1 MNVEKEEFIRKL
13 GLNIRDEREKKGLS
27 LEALAFK
34 AGIDY
39 SQLSRIENGKI
50 NTSVFSIYN
59 IALGLEIPMTR
70 LFLF

>member
-50 NTSVFSIYN
+50 NTK
-59 IALGLEIPMTR
+59 
-70 LFLF
+70 

>member
-1 MNVEKEEFIRKL
+1 MNLEKEEFIRKL

-59 IALGLEIPMTR
+59 IALGLEIPITQ